1 MTMQASTELRV
12 SEPSSSSVPQA
23 IVDLNGAS
31 QRRVL
36 LSNACVISMDA
47 NVGDFVTADV
57 LVDGDTISDVGPN
70 LGDSLDDAV
79 TVIDATDTIL
89 IPGLV
94 DTHRHMWQGQ
104 LRRMVP
110 NVDLAGYLGLRNAFA
125 VEYRPQD
132 QYAGTLTNAYGALN
146 AGVTALLDLSHNT
159 RSSAHA
165 DAGVDALEESGL
177 RAVFAYAPPEAGEW
191 DRQWPGD
198 LARIEAERFAGSDEM
213 LSLRMAQ
220 RCFSDVDN
228 LTPDRIEFARGLG
241 LGMAIDP
248 VAWDEGT
255 KRILELARAGLL
267 GPDLAF
273 VHCSDLSEEAW
284 QALGEAGVKVSLSP
298 FVDELLGFD
307 THPEHLPT
315 VQRALDVGIF
325 PGLSVDIE
333 TTVPGEVF
341 SQMRSLLAVQRMRA
355 ALGNPAVGRPQL
367 TARDVLAMATI
378 HGAETIGLNAV
389 CGSLTPG
396 KKADIVMV
404 DQSGPNAFPLN
415 NAYGAVVMGADTSSV
430 RFVMVSGVVKKWG
443 DTLVG
448 VDVAGVRS
456 TVEDSRA
463 YLLEQVGYEPDLF
476 IDYPTLDTGP
486 PQYRP

>member
-1 MTMQASTELRV
+1 MTNPASKGLRV
-12 SEPSSSSVPQA
+12 SGAASATVPQEIA
-23 IVDLNGAS
+23 NLNAS
-31 QRRVL
+31 PDRQVL
-36 LSNACVISMDA
+36 LSNACVISMDP
-47 NVGDFVTADV
+47 NEGDFVTADV
-57 LVDGDTISDVGPN
+57 LIEGDTIARVGPN
-70 LGDSLDDAV
+70 PGGALDDTV
-79 TVIDATDTIL
+79 TVIDATDTIV
-89 IPGLV
+89 IPGLI

-110 NVDLAGYLGLRNAFA
+110 NVDVAGYLGLRNAFA
-125 VEYRPQD
+125 VKYRPHD
-132 QYAGTLTNAYGALN
+132 QYAGTLINAYGALN
-146 AGVTALLDLSHNT
+146 TGVTTLLDLSHNT

-191 DRQWPGD
+191 DQQWPGD
-198 LARIEAERFAGSDEM
+198 LARIQTERFTGSDGM

-220 RCFSDVDN
+220 RCFSEIDN
-228 LTPDRIEFARGLG
+228 LTAERIEIARNLG
-241 LGMAIDP
+241 IGMTVDP
-248 VAWDEGT
+248 VAWDEST
-255 KRILELARAGLL
+255 EKILDLDKAGFL
-267 GPDLAF
+267 GPDLDF
-273 VHCSDLSEEAW
+273 VHCSDLSDEAW
-284 QALGEAGVKVSLSP
+284 KAMGDAGVKVSLSP

-307 THPEHLPT
+307 THAERLPT
-315 VQRALDVGIF
+315 VQRALDVGIS

-341 SQMRSLLAVQRMRA
+341 TQMRSLLAVQRMRA
-355 ALGNPAVGRPQL
+355 AVGNPAVGRPQL

-378 HGAETIGLNAV
+378 HGAETIGLGSI

-396 KKADIVMV
+396 KRADIVMI
-404 DQSGPNAFPLN
+404 DQSGPNGYPLN

-430 RFVMVSGVVKKWG
+430 RFVMVSGTIKKWG

-448 VDVAGVRS
+448 VDVAEVRS